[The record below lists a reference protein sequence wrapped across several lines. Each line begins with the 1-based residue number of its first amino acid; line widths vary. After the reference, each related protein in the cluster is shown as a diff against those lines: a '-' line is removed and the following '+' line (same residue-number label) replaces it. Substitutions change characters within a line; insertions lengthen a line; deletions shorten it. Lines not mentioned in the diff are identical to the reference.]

1 MVDGSLVVRPA
12 LEADGPTLEAIA
24 AEAGLTFTAERELA
38 RVSAAVLVAERA
50 GVPVGFGTVQLAG
63 DEAEILD
70 LAVALAERRTGIG
83 QRLVEELVATAR
95 LRAAARLLLEVRR
108 SNALAIRLYERAGFV
123 QVGER
128 VRYYRDGED
137 ALLLARALEEPA

>member
-1 MVDGSLVVRPA
+1 M
-12 LEADGPTLEAIA
+12 
-24 AEAGLTFTAERELA
+24 
-38 RVSAAVLVAERA
+38 
-50 GVPVGFGTVQLAG
+50 PVGFGTVQLAG